1 MEKEAQMSRRHW
13 VEIGGGV
20 NSDVVD
26 GKYLYSDLIRQYAN
40 VRYPYKLAILISVWQ
55 VARF

>member
-13 VEIGGGV
+13 VEIDGGV

-26 GKYLYSDLIRQYAN
+26 RKSFYSDLIRQYAN
-40 VRYPYKLAILISVWQ
+40 VKYPYKLAILISV
-55 VARF
+55 